1 MSIEQRRFIRFS
13 LDIPAFRQT
22 EGDGGRQAIVLQQV
36 SVGGCLV
43 SWDDN
48 IYTGEEFRI
57 LLPLANGNFL
67 PLRCKALYKFA
78 GRGIGAKFVDITE
91 FEQELL
97 GDVITESLE
106 AEGLP
111 MQVDPFAH
119 PPSYRNRNRPNS
131 EISARRPVEAVETRR
146 EKDEEIVEQILSLDN

>member
-22 EGDGGRQAIVLQQV
+22 EDGGNQAIVLQQV
-36 SVGGCLV
+36 SVGGCLI
-43 SWDDN
+43 SWDDH

-78 GRGIGAKFVDITE
+78 GRGIGAKFVDINE

-111 MQVDPFAH
+111 VQVDPFAH
-119 PPSYRNRNRPNS
+119 PPSYRNRANS
-131 EISARRPVEAVETRR
+131 EISAQASFESAEARR
-146 EKDEEIVEQILSLDN
+146 EQEEEIVEQILSLDS